1 MLNIDK
7 KIIGV
12 KMQKVTIVGV
22 AGGSASGKSTI
33 VDRFKNKFAKDIVVL
48 CHDYYYKSHPDLL
61 FDERKLLNYDHPN
74 AFDTEQMIEDIKKL
88 KNGEEI
94 LRPVYD
100 YTIHDRAS
108 EQVLVQPKKVIIVDG
123 ILVLENKEL
132 RDLMDIKIYVETDD
146 DERLIRRIQR
156 DVVERG
162 RTLESVIEQYRNT
175 VKPMHDQFV
184 APSKKYADVII
195 PYGGANKIAVDMI
208 VENLRKKIEGK

>member
-1 MLNIDK
+1 MEDI
-7 KIIGV
+7 
-12 KMQKVTIVGV
+12 TIVGV

-33 VDRFKNKFAKDIVVL
+33 VDRFKNEFAKDIVVL
-48 CHDYYYKSHPDLL
+48 CHDYYYKSHSDLL
-61 FDERKLLNYDHPN
+61 FEERTKLNYDHPN
-74 AFDTEQMIEDIKKL
+74 AFDTAQLLDDIKKL
-88 KNGEEI
+88 KAGQEI

-100 YTIHDRAS
+100 YTIHDRSS

-132 RDLMDIKIYVETDD
+132 RDMMDIKIYVETDD

-162 RTLESVIEQYRNT
+162 RSLQSVIDQYRDT

-184 APSKKYADVII
+184 APSKRYADVII
-195 PYGGANKIAVDMI
+195 PYGGTNKIAVDMI
-208 VENLRKKIEGK
+208 IENLRKRIESN